1 MEIVGDKTKVDAN
14 ELQPNSQPPAPDERD
29 GGEPFVDANGLSKV
43 DKAILSALES
53 ANAIAAE
60 EDKAT
65 KDPMVGDKIDVEAHK
80 KDDPLLQAAGD
91 MSGSSLSKAKE
102 LIAGNIEALVSK
114 EHKDEF
120 LRCLVTGERYTERF
134 SLFGGALKAVIR
146 CRSVDET
153 DAIDTYMR
161 RKVAIGDI
169 RYDAEYANLM
179 RLVLITAQVQEI
191 NGVTYGTLRAPLKFV
206 ETKESMEPPAWEEDL
221 AKWKAR
227 PDVIISA
234 LTGAVLEFEARY
246 WHMVGHSTDVNFWN
260 PGESTGG

>member
-1 MEIVGDKTKVDAN
+1 MEIVGDKTKVDQN
-14 ELQPNSQPPAPDERD
+14 NPQPPLPPPAPEERD
-29 GGEPFVDANGLSKV
+29 NDEPFVDEHGLSKV
-43 DKAILSALES
+43 DKTILSAVAD
-53 ANAIAAE
+53 ANASASA
-60 EDKAT
+60 EDKAIQ
-65 KDPMVGDKIDVEAHK
+65 DPMVGDKIDIEAHK

-91 MSGSSLSKAKE
+91 MSSSSISKAKE
-102 LIAGNIEALVSK
+102 MLAGNVEALVKK

-134 SLFGGALKAVIR
+134 SLFGGSLIAVIR

-179 RLVLITAQVQEI
+179 RLVLITAQVQEL
-191 NGVTYGTLRAPLKFV
+191 NGVQYGTLKAPLKFV
-206 ETKESMEPPAWEEDL
+206 ETKDAMNPPAWEEDL
-221 AKWKAR
+221 AIWRAK

-246 WHMVGHSTDVNFWN
+246 WHMVGHSTDVNFWK